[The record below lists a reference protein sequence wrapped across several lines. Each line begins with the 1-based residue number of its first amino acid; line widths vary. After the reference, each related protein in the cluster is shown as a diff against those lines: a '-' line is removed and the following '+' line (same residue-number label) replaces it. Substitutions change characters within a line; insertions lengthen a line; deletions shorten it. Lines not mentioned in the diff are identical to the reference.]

1 MRLSPLLSP
10 LLLGLLLCP
19 LLGLF
24 AAASRADGLK
34 PFTTDGCSL
43 WIDGTPEKPNLW
55 RHCCVAHDLAYWQG
69 GSESQR
75 KAADQAIE
83 ACVTQAQG
91 AGMGQYIY
99 TNVRWGG
106 SPFWPSYY
114 RWGYGWDYWYGL
126 KPRGYKTPSAEEQAQ
141 IDALLPAA
149 QALIAEDARL
159 HPAQPAASGDQ
170 AAPGQHNT
178 EAQ

>member
-1 MRLSPLLSP
+1 MRLPLLLSPRLLPLCLLLPLLS
-10 LLLGLLLCP
+10 L
-19 LLGLF
+19 
-24 AAASRADGLK
+24 ASASQADGLK

-43 WIDGTPEKPNLW
+43 WIDGTPEQPNLW
-55 RHCCVAHDLAYWQG
+55 RHCCVAHDLAYWKG
-69 GSESQR
+69 GSEDER

-91 AGMGQYIY
+91 PGMGQYIY

-141 IDALLPAA
+141 IDALMPAA
-149 QALIAEDARL
+149 LVLIAEDARQN
-159 HPAQPAASGDQ
+159 PGQTQTAREDGAPQPAP
-170 AAPGQHNT
+170 AP
-178 EAQ
+178 